1 MKYRVGD
8 KACSICGG
16 NYFSGTATDTMLEG
30 NVCVECVMAYYRL
43 LFSSRR
49 RFTVEKFVKNGEDI
63 SEVIEILEEIDLEIE
78 EADLNDIK
86 IDKLLLGK
94 NIHDK
99 LSAAE
104 DFFIHGIVKNK
115 TENSKLTS
123 YRGIEVVIMEE
134 EDLLDEIDF
143 ILGE

>member
-1 MKYRVGD
+1 MIFRPTD
-8 KACSICGG
+8 MTCSNCGG
-16 NYFSGTATDTMLEG
+16 EFYSDGATVDMLEYS
-30 NVCVECVMAYYRL
+30 VCNECMMAYYRL

-49 RFTVEKFVKNGEDI
+49 RFDLANFIENGEDI
-63 SEVIEILEEIDLEIE
+63 SQVIEILEEIDLEIE
-78 EADLNDIK
+78 EADINSIK
-86 IDKLLLGK
+86 IDKILLGK

-104 DFFIHGIVKNK
+104 EFFIHGIVKNK

-123 YRGIEVVIMEE
+123 YRGIEVVIMKE
-134 EDLLDEIDF
+134 EDLVDEIDF

>member
-1 MKYRVGD
+1 MIFRPTD
-8 KACSICGG
+8 MTCSNCGG
-16 NYFSGTATDTMLEG
+16 EFYSDGATVDMLEYS
-30 NVCVECVMAYYRL
+30 VCTKCIMAYYRL

-49 RFTVEKFVKNGEDI
+49 RFDLANFVENGEDI
-63 SEVIEILEEIDLEIE
+63 AEVIEILEEIDLEIE
-78 EADLNDIK
+78 EADLNGIK

-104 DFFIHGIVKNK
+104 EFFIHGIVKNNL
-115 TENSKLTS
+115 ENGYLDS
-123 YRGIEVVIMEE
+123 YRGIEVVIMDE

>member
-8 KACSICGG
+8 KVCSICGG
-16 NYFSGTATDTMLEG
+16 NFFSGTATETMLEG
-30 NVCVECVMAYYRL
+30 NICEVCIRSYYRT

-49 RFTVEKFVKNGEDI
+49 RFTVEEFVKNGEDI

-78 EADLNDIK
+78 EADLNSIK

-115 TENSKLTS
+115 TKDAKLTS

-143 ILGE
+143 IIGE